1 WSAAIAWQFIAA
13 VSLLFLYGHL
23 DIFWR
28 GLIPFYAWF
37 RDQRIIEAGLYKY
50 NFYRVFMQSGIWALT
65 GFFIFLSLWL
75 KSRKPKLIKKFSIFN
90 FQTTILI
97 FILTTLII
105 SLSRSFW
112 LAGFFTFIAFIIFYL
127 YKKKPKLKTLLHQS
141 INLAAILIASFA
153 IIAITLL
160 IPIGQ
165 IPGLKSLSFLE
176 ERTTETEEPA
186 ISSRWDLLPVLWQ
199 KIKPDFLL
207 GRGFGATVTYKT
219 SDPRYLQA
227 HPNNPYYTTFAFE
240 WGWLDIWYKIGLL
253 GLLTYALLIGS
264 ILKRGVKVLSI
275 SSKSNIYLYQGL
287 FFGLIALIIVNF
299 FTPFLN
305 HPLGIG
311 YLLLT
316 DACLRQYN

>member
-1 WSAAIAWQFIAA
+1 
-13 VSLLFLYGHL
+13 
-23 DIFWR
+23 
-28 GLIPFYAWF
+28 
-37 RDQRIIEAGLYKY
+37 
-50 NFYRVFMQSGIWALT
+50 
-65 GFFIFLSLWL
+65 
-75 KSRKPKLIKKFSIFN
+75 
-90 FQTTILI
+90 TT
-97 FILTTLII
+97 II

-176 ERTTETEEPA
+176 ERTMETEEPA
-186 ISSRWDLLPVLWQ
+186 ISSRWNLLPVLWQ

-227 HPNNPYYTTFAFE
+227 HPNNPYYTAFAFE
-240 WGWLDIWYKIGLL
+240 WGWFDVWYKIGLL
-253 GLLTYALLIGS
+253 GLLTYLLLLFN
-264 ILKRGVKVLSI
+264 ILKSGWKIVQSSKFKVQSCNSKLKVLPI
-275 SSKSNIYLYQGL
+275 GL

-299 FTPFLN
+299 FSPFLN

-311 YLLLT
+311 YVLLA
-316 DACLRQYN
+316 DAIFRSSGSNFQKTSAFLSERI